1 MLREPRTVSAMFT
14 AEESIEEHAPLMPV
28 FPEILMGVV
37 ALLHPVLLIVVL
49 TLIFTNKARLP
60 FGLLGI
66 VVLFLVPVVGPL
78 LVLNWNR
85 LERKQQAAA

>member
-1 MLREPRTVSAMFT
+1 
-14 AEESIEEHAPLMPV
+14 MPI
-28 FPEILMGVV
+28 FPEILMGL
-37 ALLHPVLLIVVL
+37 AFLLHPLLLIVVL
-49 TLIFTNKARLP
+49 ALIFTNKARLP

-85 LERKQQAAA
+85 AERKQHAVV

>member
-1 MLREPRTVSAMFT
+1 MLATQ
-14 AEESIEEHAPLMPV
+14 ESIEEHAPLMPV
-28 FPEILMGVV
+28 VPELFTGLVF
-37 ALLHPVLLIVVL
+37 LLHPLLLVVVL

-85 LERKQQAAA
+85 LERKQQRAA